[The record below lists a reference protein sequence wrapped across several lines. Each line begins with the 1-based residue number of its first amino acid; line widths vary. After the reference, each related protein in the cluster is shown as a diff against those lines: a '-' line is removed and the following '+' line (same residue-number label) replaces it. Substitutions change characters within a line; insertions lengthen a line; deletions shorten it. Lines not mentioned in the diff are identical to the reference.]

1 MNRIRSPNSGPAAL
15 AETSSPLWL
24 ISAGMLIRSLACADA
39 ASRQILQDLGRW
51 GVHADFLELTEAGST
66 PVIVQHIHCSPGLG
80 KTHSFSRR
88 CPFCGA
94 MLPWYKP
101 LRIVDTARIVLQLPQ
116 AATFFFDRVS
126 PGAIRLARHAAES
139 GSLVVFEPS
148 ASSDSHRLGEALG
161 VAHIVKYSID
171 RLESLGDFRRGEGPR
186 LVIETRGGEGLR
198 FLSRPDRQGGEW
210 QVSESFAAPQVIDTS
225 GCGDWCTAGIIH
237 MLGRDGVEGLL
248 EATPGRIDQA
258 IWFGQALASWN
269 CGFRRGAGRDVP
281 VRQRAHDR
289 LCEKPA
295 LGRAIAT
302 GSGRNRPSRVRSRRR
317 IRLCSV
323 WRSVR
328 SPVRADWWQIGG
340 TRGASRLSDRQFVGL
355 RDPRF
360 ASQLP
365 PDG

>member
-1 MNRIRSPNSGPAAL
+1 
-15 AETSSPLWL
+15 
-24 ISAGMLIRSLACADA
+24 
-39 ASRQILQDLGRW
+39 
-51 GVHADFLELTEAGST
+51 
-66 PVIVQHIHCSPGLG
+66 
-80 KTHSFSRR
+80 
-88 CPFCGA
+88 

-269 CGFRRGAGRDVP
+269 CGFEGARGGMYRSDKE
-281 VRQRAHDR
+281 HMIDY
-289 LCEKPA
+289 
-295 LGRAIAT
+295 
-302 GSGRNRPSRVRSRRR
+302 VRS
-317 IRLCSV
+317 LLSGEPSQPDLVETGLAEFEVAGEYACAACGD
-323 WRSVR
+323 RS
-328 SPVRADWWQIGG
+328 A
-340 TRGASRLSDRQFVGL
+340 
-355 RDPRF
+355 
-360 ASQLP
+360 LP
-365 PDG
+365 